1 MFILFVSVILP
12 VLLTCGG
19 CSTNYAR
26 EDIAS
31 PPNFCVETLS
41 HREKRTK
48 KMSGLFPNTWESNN
62 TLLAEPR
69 VK

>member
-12 VLLTCGG
+12 VLLACGG

-31 PPNFCVETLS
+31 PPSCCVETL
-41 HREKRTK
+41 
-48 KMSGLFPNTWESNN
+48 MPNVKTLGYGVLESN
-62 TLLAEPR
+62 
-69 VK
+69 